1 MPSLE
6 DYRAPYPAPA
16 PGQERKVIYLPPQDF
31 AVEQQHLRVQ
41 IIPGRHENCE
51 DGRLYELGGT
61 VSEEV
66 VQECGYPYY
75 VVTLGDMRATNRSL
89 SDPENATT
97 FVALHESPF
106 IAYNSK
112 LPIVVYVPEGA
123 AVRYRVWSD
132 DASRR
137 QKTRQQPEAPAVPPS
152 PPAPTP
158 EEQAH
163 SKEHPQGDGPEE
175 HVTQNCEEPLLSAE
189 ENWHTS
195 DKPPSTPPA
204 EQESAHE
211 AHSVPALYSAE
222 LEESPR
228 PETEHPEG
236 NVHKSRKEPAE
247 ETLTSERR
255 GSSSPKARK
264 HSAGVSSPSHA
275 RLSSTEN
282 SPRSKSKTGH
292 APSAAHQKRH
302 STGSA
307 AAVDENGDGAS
318 KQTRSSSGTSSRKGD
333 RDSSYEK
340 KAKELWNRA
349 RSNSSPRKSAS
360 PKKNGGGGSSKG
372 DL

>member
-6 DYRAPYPAPA
+6 DYRAPYPAAA

-61 VSEEV
+61 VSEEA

-123 AVRYRVWSD
+123 EVRYRVWSD
-132 DASRR
+132 DASRCP
-137 QKTRQQPEAPAVPPS
+137 KTRQQPEAPVVPPS
-152 PPAPTP
+152 APAPSP

-163 SKEHPQGDGPEE
+163 AEEHHQGDGPEE
-175 HVTQNCEEPLLSAE
+175 QVTQNCEEPLLSAE
-189 ENWHTS
+189 ENWRTS
-195 DKPPSTPPA
+195 EKPPSTPPA
-204 EQESAHE
+204 EQESADE

-222 LEESPR
+222 LEEKPR

-236 NVHKSRKEPAE
+236 NGHKSREEPAE
-247 ETLTSERR
+247 EALTSERR
-255 GSSSPKARK
+255 GSSSPKTCK
-264 HSAGVSSPSHA
+264 HSADVSSPSHA

-282 SPRSKSKTGH
+282 SPRANSKTEH
-292 APSAAHQKRH
+292 APSAGHQKRR
-302 STGSA
+302 STG
-307 AAVDENGDGAS
+307 AVLVDGGGAS
-318 KQTRSSSGTSSRKGD
+318 KQTRSSSTSSRKGD

-360 PKKNGGGGSSKG
+360 PKKNGGSSSKG
-372 DL
+372 DM